1 MFSSRFSERFSR
13 FSRFSQFS
21 QGYCNTRR
29 RGMAKRGAQRG
40 AERTRAHHAEPLK
53 QLIECYW
60 ARLELS
66 FSARLQATCTL
77 LARGAAGTCQLSAT
91 GLVWNFLSP
100 PAEGNAHVARTRVR
114 QIAPSRREGGM
125 KCEELAKFCSTRLH
139 GEQSPSNYHWNA
151 SACNLARGPGT
162 TFVSRLVFVDCV
174 RQLAK
179 KRSKLK
185 FRKRTQS
192 RSQTSWLPSFPIPKP
207 PSPGIQS

>member
-1 MFSSRFSERFSR
+1 MLLGSFGTFFLRQAASNVYVARAR
-13 FSRFSQFS
+13 
-21 QGYCNTRR
+21 GRR
-29 RGMAKRGAQRG
+29 HM
-40 AERTRAHHAEPLK
+40 P
-53 QLIECYW
+53 IECYW

-66 FSARLQATCTL
+66 FSGRLQTTCTL
-77 LARGAAGTCQLSAT
+77 LARGAAGTCQLNAT

-179 KRSKLK
+179 ERSKH
-185 FRKRTQS
+185 
-192 RSQTSWLPSFPIPKP
+192 
-207 PSPGIQS
+207 